1 MSAASFRRCPC
12 LRATEELRRCGLPFF
27 CVLFFGRAKK
37 STSPIRRNLNQH
49 QALVRMKL
57 MKSQAHSSAFKTS
70 SSPPSS
76 GVNKGL
82 NRGLF
87 ERSEFPKVPL
97 FASNGGTKEMRAAFL
112 LLLSFSRAKLSTSP
126 IRRNRNQQSTSKANS
141 RRRANL

>member
-1 MSAASFRRCPC
+1 
-12 LRATEELRRCGLPFF
+12 
-27 CVLFFGRAKK
+27 
-37 STSPIRRNLNQH
+37 
-49 QALVRMKL
+49 MKL
-57 MKSQAHSSAFKTS
+57 IKTQAHSSAFKTP

-112 LLLSFSRAKLSTSP
+112 LCTFLWQSKEKYIADKAKLKLTNF
-126 IRRNRNQQSTSKANS
+126 RNRNTKLS
-141 RRRANL
+141 L